1 MYKNF
6 SDLDQV
12 KYLSSKDIKN
22 QEIED
27 KQSAIAA
34 TL

>member
-22 QEIED
+22 QKIED
-27 KQSAIAA
+27 KV
-34 TL
+34 L